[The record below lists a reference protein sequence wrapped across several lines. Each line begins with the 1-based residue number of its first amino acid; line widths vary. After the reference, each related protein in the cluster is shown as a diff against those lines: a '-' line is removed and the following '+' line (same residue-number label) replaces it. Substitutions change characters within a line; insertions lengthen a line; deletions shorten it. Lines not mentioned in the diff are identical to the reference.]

1 MAKAESLRNNF
12 LEGKEYLFKK
22 SDFSNLPVS
31 DKAAL
36 WNEKLNQLIAQDFP
50 VEHLYLL
57 KQIKVEYEKAV
68 LKQDNKMKELI
79 LDLAIIT
86 PENDFSIML
95 LDLGDYSYVGFKQEK
110 VNPAFYNYLE
120 SCDYTYSDAKL
131 PPTRACNCN
140 YTCTVQTV
148 NPVVCHTSSCM
159 PTFDGCGPF
168 GFSACDGLLYLC

>member
-1 MAKAESLRNNF
+1 MRTLKSLILFICISIGVTFFCTSCSDVTEEANSSTMAKAESLRNNF

-110 VNPAFYNYLE
+110 INPAFYNYLE
-120 SCDYTYSDAKL
+120 SCDYYI
-131 PPTRACNCN
+131 
-140 YTCTVQTV
+140 
-148 NPVVCHTSSCM
+148 
-159 PTFDGCGPF
+159 F
-168 GFSACDGLLYLC
+168 